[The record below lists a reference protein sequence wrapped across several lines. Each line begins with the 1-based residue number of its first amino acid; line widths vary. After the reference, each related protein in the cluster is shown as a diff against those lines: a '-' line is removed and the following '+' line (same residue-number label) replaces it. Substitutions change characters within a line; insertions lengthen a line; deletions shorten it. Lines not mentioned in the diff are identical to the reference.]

1 MYRIYLDANVIIY
14 LVQNTPNAPQV
25 RTYLQAQADS
35 ILCSSNLSLLECLV
49 LPFQQA
55 NRHLQQRFHTFF
67 QSLELIPA
75 RRQVFLRAAQIGQP
89 HDCAPL
95 TLSILHLPAM
105 ASAMCCSQATLRWGR
120 SGSRAVLD
128 LLILR
133 KSLLFE

>member
-1 MYRIYLDANVIIY
+1 MYRVYLDSNVIIY

-75 RRQVFLRAAQIGQP
+75 RRQVFLRAAQIRAATRLRTP
-89 HDCAPL
+89 DA
-95 TLSILHLPAM
+95 LHLAFASYGKCDVLLTGDAQMGQKWQPSSLGFTYPA
-105 ASAMCCSQATLRWGR
+105 Q
-120 SGSRAVLD
+120 VVV
-128 LLILR
+128 I
-133 KSLLFE
+133 